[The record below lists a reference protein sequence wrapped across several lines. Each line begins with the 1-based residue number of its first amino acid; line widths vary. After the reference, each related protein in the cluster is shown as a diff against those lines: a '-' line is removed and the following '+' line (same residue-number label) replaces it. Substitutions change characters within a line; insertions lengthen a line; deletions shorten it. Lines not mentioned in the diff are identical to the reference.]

1 MVNVPMNADG
11 PDMDTIEELV
21 KDPSVKGM
29 FCVPKYSNP
38 TGITFSDAVVRRIAA
53 LRPAAEDFRIVWDN
67 AYCVHDL
74 DEDGD
79 KLLNIFDVLPE
90 YGNEDLVIEVAST
103 SKITFPGAGVSC
115 WWPARKI
122 WT

>member
-1 MVNVPMNADG
+1 MKILCPVFGYDRHFTVCQYFGLQMVNVPMNADG

-53 LRPAAEDFRIVWDN
+53 LRPAAEDFRIVGTTPI
-67 AYCVHDL
+67 ACM
-74 DEDGD
+74 
-79 KLLNIFDVLPE
+79 
-90 YGNEDLVIEVAST
+90 
-103 SKITFPGAGVSC
+103 
-115 WWPARKI
+115 I
-122 WT
+122 WTRTATSC